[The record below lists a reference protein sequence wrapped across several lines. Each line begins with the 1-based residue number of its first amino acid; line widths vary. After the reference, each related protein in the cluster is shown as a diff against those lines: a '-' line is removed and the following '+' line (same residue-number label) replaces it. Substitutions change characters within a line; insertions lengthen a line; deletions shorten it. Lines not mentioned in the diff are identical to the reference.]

1 MHTLAD
7 QLAAQKKG
15 FLKNA
20 PPEVVEIMSQAMAR
34 LKASDVMDRAL
45 KEGDEAP
52 LFDLPDATGQKVSL
66 QEKLSSG
73 PAILTFYR
81 GVW

>member
-7 QLAAQKKG
+7 QLLVQKEG

-20 PPEVVEIMSQAMAR
+20 APEDVNIMSQAMAR
-34 LKASDVMDRAL
+34 LKASDVLDRAL
-45 KEGDEAP
+45 KQGDAAP
-52 LFDLPDATGQKVSL
+52 LFDLPDATGQQISL
-66 QEKLSSG
+66 QERLISG